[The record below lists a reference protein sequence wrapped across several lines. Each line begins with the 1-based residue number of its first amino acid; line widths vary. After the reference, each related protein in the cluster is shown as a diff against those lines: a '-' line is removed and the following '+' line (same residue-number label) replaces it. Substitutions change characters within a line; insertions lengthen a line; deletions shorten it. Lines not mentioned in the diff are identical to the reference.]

1 MSERDLEVPEADAA
15 EQDAEVAVGVA
26 DDEISR
32 GDGDLAEVPIEVDPA
47 DRAEQLRS
55 VDLAN
60 EDDYR

>member
-15 EQDAEVAVGVA
+15 EQDAVVV
-26 DDEISR
+26 DDEVSS
-32 GDGDLAEVPIEVDPA
+32 GDEDLSDVPVEVDPA

-55 VDLAN
+55 VVSD